1 MLISE
6 ILDLYMASISHK
18 STYHVDKYIQ
28 KRFNN
33 LWGDIEHKD
42 FTVFPLNKY
51 KAERLRQVKTGTVRR
66 ELSLIK
72 RAWRYCQSEGYELTD
87 LFYHFRMPPSGYT
100 ERRIP
105 TERELQALIKYCS
118 PQVSALIKLG
128 IETCCRRNEMLNIER
143 KYVDYRART
152 LYLPKAKTGA
162 RTVPLSSK
170 AIRILKKWD
179 CNFTI
184 QPYSVSS
191 NVARVC
197 KRLGI
202 VGLCFHSITRH
213 YGTTRLIE
221 RGFSLSEAAT
231 VTGHKDP
238 SMLHR
243 YTHLSPT
250 SLARRLG

>member
-6 ILDLYMASISHK
+6 ILSLYMDSIRHK
-18 STYHVDKYIQ
+18 STYRVDIYIQ
-28 KRFNN
+28 KRFNA
-33 LWGDIEHKD
+33 LWGDIDHTN
-42 FTVFPLNKY
+42 FTIDVLNKH
-51 KAERLRQVKTGTVRR
+51 KKKRLSEVKTGTVRR

-87 LFYHFRMPPSGYT
+87 LFYHFRMPPSGNT

-105 TERELQALIKYCS
+105 TERELKALIQYCS
-118 PQVSALIKLG
+118 PQVSALIQLG
-128 IETCCRRNEMLNIER
+128 IETCCRRNEMLNIMKEH
-143 KYVDYRART
+143 VDFKART
-152 LYLPKAKTGA
+152 LFLPEAKTGP

-184 QPYSVSS
+184 KPYAVSS
-191 NVARVC
+191 NVRRVC
-197 KRLGI
+197 IRLDI
-202 VGLCFHSITRH
+202 QGLCFHSITRH

-221 RGFSLSEAAT
+221 RGFSISEAAT

-238 SMLHR
+238 AILHR

-250 SLARRLG
+250 KLAKRLG